1 MNIKQSKA
9 LENAIIRGIF
19 ASQQADCGNPADRA
33 FLFLLENGNCHASY
47 ILEKL
52 TGDDLGALIADMRR
66 CIADGGKPSE
76 DYYDTLLESLE
87 KICVQTTDY
96 TPDPEDMTINSGHML
111 LYMIRA
117 EGSVACKL
125 LGIYGIDYDEVSE
138 MVSEL
143 PSDEDYYVEMNALRN
158 IRFFR
163 NKPQEANRRTPA
175 TESVTAGTGT
185 PDIPGRSGDED
196 TRSFLSL
203 YCTDLTAEAMAGK
216 SDPVIGREEET
227 EAVIQTLGRR
237 KKNHPLLVGEAGVGK
252 SAIVE
257 GLAQRIA
264 EGNVPPFLRGKR
276 ILSLDV
282 ASLVAGT
289 IYRGQFE
296 ERMRGFLNE
305 LETAT
310 DAILFIDEIH
320 IIMGAGATHNGLDA
334 AAILKP
340 ALTGSSIMCIGATTL
355 DEYRRYIRT
364 DSALERRFRRIDVSP
379 ATPNQTIDI
388 LNNIKERYER
398 HHSVRYTD
406 AAIEACVKLTDVY
419 FPGRNFPDKAIDVMD
434 EAGSKTYMECTASNH
449 IRHTATAVAEK
460 EQYRRPDAENKASCN
475 TANDKQSAT
484 ADTTTGPCT
493 VTAEEV
499 RATVSSMTGIP
510 ERDIKL
516 CDTQENIRRM
526 LQETV
531 AGQHEAIRTVSR
543 AIQRTGCGLYDPG
556 RPKAVLLFAGPAG
569 TGKRKLATELA
580 RLLFARPD
588 AIVRIDME
596 EFRDKASASR
606 LAGTTSRDG
615 ACGGILTETAA
626 AHPNSVILLDGLHRA
641 HPEALAALGRTLYD
655 DAAADNDDANCLSE
669 SIIIMTLDTGAVHK
683 LHRPIGYNG
692 SAGKDETYAIPDAG
706 EYLPEELA
714 TAIDEIVPFM
724 PLSAKDI
731 RRIVEMEFARL
742 GNKAETLGYT
752 LRLSE
757 NACRI
762 LSDTGMKPGYGVHKL
777 KRLMHEC
784 IEKPLAEMIAD
795 GKITP
800 GDEICVAA
808 MPSGVRPIK
817 RHTLEKHASA

>member
-33 FLFLLENGNCHASY
+33 FLFLLEDGNCHASY

-66 CIADGGKPSE
+66 CIADGSKPSG

-87 KICVQTTDY
+87 KICVRTTDY
-96 TPDPEDMTINSGHML
+96 TPDPKDMTINSGHML
-111 LYMIRA
+111 LYMIGA
-117 EGSVACKL
+117 EGTVACKL

-175 TESVTAGTGT
+175 TESVMAGTGT

-203 YCTDLTAEAMAGK
+203 YCTDLTAAAMAGK

-320 IIMGAGATHNGLDA
+320 IIMGAGSTHNGLDA

-364 DSALERRFRRIDVSP
+364 DSALERRFRKIDVPP

-406 AAIEACVKLTDVY
+406 AAIEACVKLTNVY

-449 IRHTATAVAEK
+449 IRHADDAVAYNE
-460 EQYRRPDAENKASCN
+460 EYRRPDTEDNADGKLAAS
-475 TANDKQSAT
+475 T
-484 ADTTTGPCT
+484 DTTTGPCT
-493 VTAEEV
+493 VTAEEI

-510 ERDIKL
+510 EQDIKL

-543 AIQRTGCGLYDPG
+543 AIQRTGCGLNDPG

-580 RLLFARPD
+580 RLLFPCPD

-596 EFRDKASASR
+596 EFRDKASAIR
-606 LAGTTSRDG
+606 LAGTTSRDATG
-615 ACGGILTETAA
+615 GGILTETAA

-641 HPEALAALGRTLYD
+641 HPEALAVLGRMLDNAT
-655 DAAADNDDANCLSE
+655 AADNGSAASLSE
-669 SIIIMTLDTGAVHK
+669 NIIIMTLDTGAVQK

-692 SAGKDETYAIPDAG
+692 TAGKDETYAIPDTG

-714 TAIDEIVPFM
+714 TVIDEIVPFM

-742 GNKAETLGYT
+742 GSKAETLGYT

-784 IEKPLAEMIAD
+784 IEKPLAEMITD
-795 GKITP
+795 GKIAP